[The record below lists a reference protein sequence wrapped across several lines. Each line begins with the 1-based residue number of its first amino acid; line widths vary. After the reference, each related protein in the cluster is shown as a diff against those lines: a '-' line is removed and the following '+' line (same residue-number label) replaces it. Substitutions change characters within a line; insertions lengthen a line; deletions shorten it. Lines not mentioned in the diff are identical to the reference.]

1 MGTEQR
7 QTFNHIVDLRQRAMA
22 LELGRYL
29 TGPYKPP
36 IQSSLAPIQPPC
48 KDDSPIQ
55 TSHTTTYNQLTYKR
69 SFSYS
74 ETDVD
79 GELAYLIVTKVPSLR
94 GSEVRG
100 ATDKETLENLYERRR
115 IGRQIDHSN
124 QDLISYEQIGY
135 LFKREVGYAK
145 SIAEDKYT
153 PGDESLS
160 PPFFPSPSL
169 PPYNTPG
176 CQRP

>member
-1 MGTEQR
+1 M
-7 QTFNHIVDLRQRAMA
+7 
-22 LELGRYL
+22 
-29 TGPYKPP
+29 
-36 IQSSLAPIQPPC
+36 
-48 KDDSPIQ
+48 Q
-55 TSHTTTYNQLTYKR
+55 TSHTNLTDPYKSWHAHANLPKKLSDPYKR

-100 ATDKETLENLYERRR
+100 TTDKETLENLYERRR

-153 PGDESLS
+153 PGDE
-160 PPFFPSPSL
+160 PPF
-169 PPYNTPG
+169 PPPLSSTL
-176 CQRP
+176 